1 MIVTI
6 TFNPSIDYI
15 YELPTFLMEGTHHR
29 VNNPLR
35 TVGGKGI
42 NTARALHALGEEV
55 LGLTVIGGLNGEVLK
70 NRLQAE
76 GIPMHFFTIEEE
88 TRTSMTFMSNGNQTE
103 VVERGPYVTEDTIGE
118 VENYLQQLFL
128 TESHISCI
136 SINGT
141 IINDDLLIYQKLLQR
156 LSIWLPTDT
165 KILMD
170 LSQPL
175 LKPTITGSVKPY
187 FIKPNLK
194 ELSELLQTNIIAKSD
209 VILALKENSFLHDIP
224 FILVSMGAEGAIAKM
239 QDTIYQIDIPKI
251 KVVNPT
257 GSGDSTVAGV
267 CYGISHQL
275 SNEDILKYAMA
286 CGISNTMHQQ
296 VGGVEQHDIDDL
308 LPKIKIKKINN

>member
-1 MIVTI
+1 MIITI

-15 YELPTFLMEGTHHR
+15 YDLPIFLTEGKHHR
-29 VNNPLR
+29 VDNPLR

-70 NRLQAE
+70 NRLQSE
-76 GIPMHFFTIEEE
+76 GIPMHFFKIKEE
-88 TRTSMTFMSNGNQTE
+88 TRTSMTFMSNSNQTE

-128 TESHISCI
+128 TEPHISCI

-141 IINDDLLIYQKLLQR
+141 IINDDLLIYQKLLHR

-175 LKPTITGSVKPY
+175 LKPTITGTVKPY

-194 ELSELLQTNIIAKSD
+194 ELSDLLQKNITTKSD
-209 VILALKENSFLHDIP
+209 VISALKENVFLHDIP

-239 QDTIYQIDIPKI
+239 QNSIYQIDIPKI
-251 KVVNPT
+251 KVINPT

-267 CYGISHQL
+267 CFGISHQL
-275 SNEDILKYAMA
+275 SDEELLKYAMA

-296 VGGVEQHDIDDL
+296 VGGVKKSDISTL
-308 LPKIKIKKINN
+308 LAKITVKKI